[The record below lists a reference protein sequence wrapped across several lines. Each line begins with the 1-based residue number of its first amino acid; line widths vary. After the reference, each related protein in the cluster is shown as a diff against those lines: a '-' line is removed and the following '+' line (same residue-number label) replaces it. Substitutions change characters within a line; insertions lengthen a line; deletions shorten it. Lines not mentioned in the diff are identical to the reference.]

1 MSKIALTDLK
11 IKKLRPPENGRLE
24 IADGKFP
31 GLSIRISKH
40 GIKTF
45 AVRTRVNGRQV
56 RISLGRYPE
65 LSLSEART
73 KAHQV
78 IAEAGEGK
86 EPSLKKPKVSRNFL
100 FENVVTNYLKQHC
113 MRYMKESTYR
123 ETKRVLNV
131 EFMGKWGNQ
140 DIRLLAKPDV
150 VEITNQIFNR
160 PQRDRKKK
168 IVSPESPSAANH
180 SFSIIRAFFN
190 WCVGQGLIDV
200 SPCNGLRSPAPK
212 KKRNR
217 VLSDNELLAVWNA
230 SSEIG
235 YPYGNIIQLLLLTV
249 QRRSE
254 VASLRWDMLDLKEG
268 VWRVP
273 ASENKSGR
281 EYLVPLTDMAM
292 GILKNV
298 PRIDE
303 RLMFPAQRSD
313 GKVFADWSKSK
324 TRIDK
329 LSGVSGWTVHDLR
342 RTGSTGLAKLGI
354 APHIKERVLNHLTG
368 ELGGIAGVYDV
379 YSYLPEKR
387 AALDLWAEHIATLTA
402 K

>member
-1 MSKIALTDLK
+1 
-11 IKKLRPPENGRLE
+11 
-24 IADGKFP
+24 
-31 GLSIRISKH
+31 
-40 GIKTF
+40 
-45 AVRTRVNGRQV
+45 
-56 RISLGRYPE
+56 
-65 LSLSEART
+65 
-73 KAHQV
+73 
-78 IAEAGEGK
+78 
-86 EPSLKKPKVSRNFL
+86 
-100 FENVVTNYLKQHC
+100 
-113 MRYMKESTYR
+113 
-123 ETKRVLNV
+123 
-131 EFMGKWGNQ
+131 
-140 DIRLLAKPDV
+140 
-150 VEITNQIFNR
+150 
-160 PQRDRKKK
+160 
-168 IVSPESPSAANH
+168 
-180 SFSIIRAFFN
+180 
-190 WCVGQGLIDV
+190 
-200 SPCNGLRSPAPK
+200 
-212 KKRNR
+212 
-217 VLSDNELLAVWNA
+217 
-230 SSEIG
+230 
-235 YPYGNIIQLLLLTV
+235 
-249 QRRSE
+249 
-254 VASLRWDMLDLKEG
+254 MLDLKER

-387 AALDLWAEHIATLTA
+387 AALDLWAEHIAALTA